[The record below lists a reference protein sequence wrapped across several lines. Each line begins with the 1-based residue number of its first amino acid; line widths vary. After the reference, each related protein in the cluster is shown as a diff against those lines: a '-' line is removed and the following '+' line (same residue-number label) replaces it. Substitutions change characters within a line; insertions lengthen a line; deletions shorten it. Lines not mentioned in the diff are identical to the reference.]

1 MYAQT
6 RSRRAAVVAFVLFAV
21 HVFWYHTKIPVYDT
35 RVIKVLL
42 LLTLNKL
49 VSEHRVPVFARC
61 CYAGGWCRE
70 EE

>member
-1 MYAQT
+1 MEMYAQT
-6 RSRRAAVVAFVLFAV
+6 RSRRAAVVAFLFAV
-21 HVFWYHTKIPVYDT
+21 HVFWYHMKILLSLLVQY
-35 RVIKVLL
+35 L

-49 VSEHRVPVFARC
+49 VCEHRVPVSARC